1 MRSPLE
7 ALDLPLGP
15 RSLNV
20 EHPVALIERAAA
32 VLIIEQHQH
41 KRRMSATRTHDKTSA
56 SFSAEP
62 MFMSVAIASGKFPIA
77 ARQRHGTDR
86 AGL

>member
-1 MRSPLE
+1 
-7 ALDLPLGP
+7 
-15 RSLNV
+15 
-20 EHPVALIERAAA
+20 
-32 VLIIEQHQH
+32 
-41 KRRMSATRTHDKTSA
+41 MSATRTHDTTSA

-86 AGL
+86 AGLSRPDTIFEFLVAQRKQGPPILRTALAKPQDQSSQ